1 MPLVRCV
8 EKGTTP
14 LLSSKKT
21 DDDSEEEESKKKKK
35 KKDFELRD
43 VWSAFHETSAF
54 GCEVPLV
61 VRNED
66 DDETT
71 THGLDD
77 THEDEV
83 IAQYYASYVSA
94 FQIFEKKKKKKNKRE
109 KEDKNAATKTRE
121 TAHPRNILNR

>member
-8 EKGTTP
+8 EKGTP
-14 LLSSKKT
+14 SSAKKT
-21 DDDSEEEESKKKKK
+21 FDSEEEESKKTQKKTK
-35 KKDFELRD
+35 KKDFELKD
-43 VWSAFHETSAF
+43 LWSAFHETSAF

-71 THGLDD
+71 TRGLDD

-83 IAQYYASYVSA
+83 SAQ
-94 FQIFEKKKKKKNKRE
+94 
-109 KEDKNAATKTRE
+109 
-121 TAHPRNILNR
+121 